1 MDITVTLGG
10 SNAARYHRGSEPK
23 ERHENYASLNQADR
37 DTVNSL
43 AAVLRIAD
51 ALDRRH
57 DNRVNDLRCVRNGRV
72 VHIELHA
79 SVNCDREIFA
89 AEQKRGLFEQV
100 FNCRL
105 EFSRR
110 AALKRA

>member
-1 MDITVTLGG
+1 
-10 SNAARYHRGSEPK
+10 
-23 ERHENYASLNQADR
+23 
-37 DTVNSL
+37 
-43 AAVLRIAD
+43 LRIAD

-57 DNRVNDLRCVRNGRV
+57 DSRVSDLRCVRSGRQ
-72 VHIELHA
+72 VHIELV
-79 SVNCDREIFA
+79 SSLNCDREIFA
-89 AEQKRGLFEQV
+89 AEQKRDFFEKV

>member
-1 MDITVTLGG
+1 M
-10 SNAARYHRGSEPK
+10 
-23 ERHENYASLNQADR
+23 
-37 DTVNSL
+37 NSL
-43 AAVLRIAD
+43 SAILRIAD

-57 DNRVNDLRCVRNGRV
+57 DSRIGDLRCVRNGRV

-79 SVNCDREIFA
+79 SSNCDREIFA
-89 AEQKRGLFEQV
+89 AEQKRALFEQV